1 MLLNIA
7 IGLLVAGVV
16 LLVLRL
22 LLRTA
27 LGLGK
32 FLVIVGVLLIVAA
45 AVLGLIHPFS
55 S

>member
-1 MLLNIA
+1 MLLNVA

-32 FLVIVGVLLIVAA
+32 FLVVVGVLLLIAA
-45 AVLGLIHPFS
+45 AVLGIISPFTS
-55 S
+55 

>member
-7 IGLLVAGVV
+7 IGLLVAGVA
-16 LLVLRL
+16 LLLLRL
-22 LLRTA
+22 ILRTA

-45 AVLGLIHPFS
+45 AVLGFIGPATA
-55 S
+55 